1 MTSKGKMILATE
13 WQRNRDG
20 EVKRSR
26 ISPIARG
33 YPVFLVI
40 QIMLPRYDLIFSLKL
55 VYSQDFIL
63 HENRMT
69 KEREF
74 IW

>member
-1 MTSKGKMILATE
+1 LFGTDTSI
-13 WQRNRDG
+13 
-20 EVKRSR
+20 
-26 ISPIARG
+26 
-33 YPVFLVI
+33 VI
-40 QIMLPRYDLIFSLKL
+40 TLPRYDLIFSLKL